1 MLSGYSTI
9 DGFLG
14 GGMNDPA
21 NVAASEQEEMAQQ
34 MPPEEMGPTQEQLDA
49 EKDQALAEQGMRL
62 MDAQNK
68 LTFMQGEISTLN
80 AELNAV
86 RQEALEKQAM
96 LEQQMAEPVAPAEG
110 AVVPNDGPRASAPN
124 GGYGLHVASYE
135 LQESVS
141 PGLRNIERRI
151 PVLTNGRPIK
161 IANATVRGRNF
172 LRLIIGQFD
181 RQSDAAAECQ
191 QALLL
196 IDFCEVIAFE
206 GEDY

>member
-1 MLSGYSTI
+1 MLSGCSTI

-86 RQEALEKQAM
+86 RQEALEKQGKSFDDVSLSDM
-96 LEQQMAEPVAPAEG
+96 EVLW
-110 AVVPNDGPRASAPN
+110 
-124 GGYGLHVASYE
+124 
-135 LQESVS
+135 QEA
-141 PGLRNIERRI
+141 
-151 PVLTNGRPIK
+151 K
-161 IANATVRGRNF
+161 KK
-172 LRLIIGQFD
+172 
-181 RQSDAAAECQ
+181 
-191 QALLL
+191 
-196 IDFCEVIAFE
+196 
-206 GEDY
+206 